1 MTRIAL
7 LWCLLVVVGGG
18 SATAQKKVRLGIYG
32 VGLTYAEINEEGTS
46 EGAGVGGSLIVR
58 WGRFGFDGNVYS
70 ARVDPDA
77 TGSSFDIVQGDLR
90 ISYAFAPALALEIG
104 VGRRRIDPDFAAQ
117 DIGIVR
123 VGFLSEMSI
132 SRIADI
138 WGRGAYLVNPQF
150 SGGGDAELAIELGIG
165 VAVGFSSGRFRVRTD
180 YEFQRIDR
188 KVNQMD
194 VPIQIALA
202 RLGLEVGF

>member
-18 SATAQKKVRLGIYG
+18 SATAQKKVRLGIYA
-32 VGLTYAEINEEGTS
+32 VGLTYAEISEEGTS
-46 EGAGVGGSLIVR
+46 EGAGAGGSLTVR
-58 WGRFGFDGNVYS
+58 WGRFGFDGSVYS

-77 TGSSFDIVQGDLR
+77 TGSSFDIVQGDFR

-104 VGRRRIDPDFAAQ
+104 TGRRRIDPDFAAQ
-117 DIGIVR
+117 DIGMVR
-123 VGFLSEMSI
+123 VGFLSEMAI

-138 WGRGAYLVNPQF
+138 WGRGAYLVNPRF

-165 VAVGFSSGRFRVRTD
+165 VAVSFANGRFRIRTD